1 MNTNKYIITGIMIL
15 IALSLLS
22 CMATSFIDSKV
33 ILIIGTS
40 IGFAGLTA
48 LASLAAFWS
57 RTMMS
62 LNIIVDKLKK
72 NDPENIRV
80 TPSPMITPLME
91 AITKYSTDSISKEKE
106 LQKQSR
112 EFNLQVQL
120 LEKEQKNTEAILY
133 SINDAVLVVDSMDRV
148 VLANSAAES
157 LFDVDMEKVYLQPI
171 KDVISD
177 KEFVE
182 SVLQTR
188 QKELRHVKHEI
199 SLEDDEMGRTFDSI
213 TSCVNDEKDGITGV
227 VAILH
232 DISKEK
238 EISRMKNDF
247 VSHVSHELKTP
258 LASIN
263 AYAEMLVDG
272 EAEDQETVKEFCT
285 IIQSQAQ
292 RLNRLIEEILNISRI
307 ESGLIKV
314 HKEQFSVAMQIK
326 EAASMIES
334 YAKEK
339 SIQVNTQAPIIF
351 DQVVAD
357 KDMISQVII
366 NLLSNAVKYTCEG
379 GSITVESEVDEAD
392 SVVRVTVQDTGV
404 GIPPEAVDHVFDK
417 FYRVEANK
425 KYAKGTGLGLNLV
438 QQIIEK
444 VHEGRVFVS
453 SVQGEGSTFGFELP
467 VAASANAKKAVDKT
481 EDDPVEKARQ

>member
-1 MNTNKYIITGIMIL
+1 MKTNKYIITAIMVL

-22 CMATSFIDSKV
+22 CMVTAFIDSGLSQLV
-33 ILIIGTS
+33 GTT
-40 IGFAGLTA
+40 IGFLGLTA

-62 LNIIVDKLKK
+62 LNVIVDKLKK

-80 TPSPMITPLME
+80 CPSPTISPLLD
-91 AITKYSTDSISKEKE
+91 AITKYSTDAISKEKE

-112 EFNLQVQL
+112 DFNLQVQL
-120 LEKEQKNTEAILY
+120 LEKEKKNTEAILY

-148 VLANSAAES
+148 ILANSAAEE
-157 LFDVDMEKVYLQPI
+157 LFDFSMDQVNLCPI
-171 KDVISD
+171 VDVIQE

-182 SVLQTR
+182 SIIQTGE
-188 QKELRHVKHEI
+188 KKLRHVKHEV
-199 SLEDDEMGRTFDSI
+199 SLVHDPAGRTFDSI
-213 TSCVNDEKDGITGV
+213 TSCVNDEHGEITGV
-227 VAILH
+227 VTILH
-232 DISKEK
+232 DITREK
-238 EISRMKNDF
+238 EISQMKNDF

-272 EAEDQETVKEFCT
+272 EADDPETIREFCG

-314 HKEQFSVAMQIK
+314 HKEQLSVAMLIK

-339 SIQVNTQAPIIF
+339 DIHVNTQAPIIF
-351 DQVVAD
+351 DQVYAD
-357 KDMISQVII
+357 KDMIAQVII
-366 NLLSNAVKYTCEG
+366 NLLSNAVKYTQEG
-379 GSITVESEVDEAD
+379 GNVSIMSEVDEAD
-392 SVVRVTVQDTGV
+392 KLVRVTVTDTGV
-404 GIPPEAVDHVFDK
+404 GIPPEDVDHVFDK

-453 SVQGEGSTFGFELP
+453 STVGEGSTFGFELP
-467 VAASANAKKAVDKT
+467 LAASMKSKKTKD
-481 EDDPVEKARQ
+481 EKFASKA